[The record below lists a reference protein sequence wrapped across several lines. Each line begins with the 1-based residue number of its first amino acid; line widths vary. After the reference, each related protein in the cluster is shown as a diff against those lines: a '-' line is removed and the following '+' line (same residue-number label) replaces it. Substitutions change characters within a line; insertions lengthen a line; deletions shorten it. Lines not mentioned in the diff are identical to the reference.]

1 MFRSKPYLEETKY
14 VQIELNTPLTF
25 PGNNQFQTKT
35 GNKFTVNDRDNFY
48 DWYNAYFRVD
58 FKFEAKANGGNVAAD
73 TESAPINSSFSLI
86 KNLKVISSGK
96 KLYEADNIHKG
107 IFIKNL
113 LDFSDDY
120 SRSVAKNQFWYLD
133 SDATTAT
140 DGNATNAGMRARALL
155 SQGGLMVQTI
165 IPLNRYS
172 FFEGLS
178 DKLLPPMQLTFEIEL
193 QNDQEMIFQNNN
205 TDLRRIVVRRVEL
218 WAPQLHFT
226 GKGQTLVNENF
237 LKPTQWKYL
246 NETLHI
252 SSARR
257 DANGTWL
264 ITPGVKNPQHVFVFI
279 QQSWKQDDYRYN
291 PYIFD
296 TFDIDGD
303 NSARLDT
310 CRLQYGTKNLPD
322 LPYDH
327 DFKIRILN
335 DLINFRYRKND
346 YNTGVQLQI
355 ANFEK
360 LYPIIYFDL
369 RNTEESVTGDPKQ
382 LTLHYKLNQAADAQD
397 YNIFALVLNEEEFVL
412 KQIGNELVTV

>member
-1 MFRSKPYLEETKY
+1 MFRSQPYLENTSY
-14 VQIELNTPLTF
+14 VQINLDTPLTF
-25 PGNNQFQTKT
+25 PGNNQYQTKR
-35 GNKFTVNDRDNFY
+35 GHKFTVRDRDNFY
-48 DWYNAYFRVD
+48 DWYNAYFRID
-58 FKFEAKANGGNVAAD
+58 FKFEAVANGTNIGAD
-73 TESAPINSSFSLI
+73 TESAPINGSFSLI
-86 KNLKVISSGK
+86 KSLKLSSAGK

-113 LDFSDDY
+113 LDFSDDF

-140 DGNATNAGMRARALL
+140 DNNVTNVGMRARALL
-155 SQGGLMVQTI
+155 SHEGEIVNTI

-178 DKLLPPMQLTFEIEL
+178 DRLLPPLKLEFEIEL
-193 QNDQEMIFQNNN
+193 QNDQEMIFQNDG
-205 TDLRRIVVRRVEL
+205 TARRIVVRTFEL
-218 WAPQLHFT
+218 WAPQLHLT
-226 GKGQTLVNENF
+226 GKGQTLANENF

-246 NETLHI
+246 NENLH
-252 SSARR
+252 SSGSQR

-264 ITPGVKNPQHVFVFI
+264 ITPGVKDPKHVFVFF
-279 QQSWKQDDYRYN
+279 QQTRKQNSYTQN

-303 NSARLDT
+303 GSARLDT
-310 CRLQYGTKNLPD
+310 CRLQYGTKFYPELD
-322 LPYDH
+322 YDD

-346 YNTGVQLQI
+346 YNTGVQLQL

-369 RNTEESVTGDPKQ
+369 RNTKESVTGDSKK
-382 LTLHYKLNQAADAQD
+382 LEFHYRLNEAANAQD
-397 YNIFALVLNEEEFVL
+397 YVIFALVLNEKEFVL
-412 KQIGNELVTV
+412 KQIGNELVAV